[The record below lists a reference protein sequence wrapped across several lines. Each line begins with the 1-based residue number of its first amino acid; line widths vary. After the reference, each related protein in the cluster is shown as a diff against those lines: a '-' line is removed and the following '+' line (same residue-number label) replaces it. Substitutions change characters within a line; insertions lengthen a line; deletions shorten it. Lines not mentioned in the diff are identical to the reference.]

1 MNNKFQEGAT
11 LVVLCLQEYLIEH
24 LLIQALVCLFVVVVV
39 VVVAEVVVVVVAVY
53 SFSAAPTV
61 SCASLDWISPE
72 VCLQPASGSFQTL
85 T

>member
-39 VVVAEVVVVVVAVY
+39 VV
-53 SFSAAPTV
+53 T
-61 SCASLDWISPE
+61 
-72 VCLQPASGSFQTL
+72 
-85 T
+85 